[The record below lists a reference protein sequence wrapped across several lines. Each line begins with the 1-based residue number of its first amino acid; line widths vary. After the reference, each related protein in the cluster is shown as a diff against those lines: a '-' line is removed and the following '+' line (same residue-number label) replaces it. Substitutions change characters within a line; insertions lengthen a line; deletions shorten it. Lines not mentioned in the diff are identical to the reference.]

1 MRFFQ
6 QLTAG
11 FGLMLVLISVQAA
24 PANPVEGKDYRVLD
38 KVQTTTTPGKA
49 VEVTEFFWYGCP
61 HCNSLEP
68 TLAGWVKKQG
78 DAISFKRVPV
88 AFRDFFVPQQK
99 TYYAL
104 EAMGQLEALH
114 PKVFYAIH
122 AKRQSLDTEA
132 DIVKFLEKQGVDKKK
147 FLSLYNS
154 FGVQTKVKRATQMQ
168 ENYRIDSVPMVAI
181 DGHYVTSPAMVGSN
195 MKSPTED
202 AMQQATLRVLDHLVA
217 QAQQQR
223 AAANKPAVAPVA
235 SAAKN

>member
-1 MRFFQ
+1 MRFLQ

-11 FGLMLVLISVQAA
+11 LGLMLALMSVQAA
-24 PANPVEGKDYRVLD
+24 PVEGKDYRALD
-38 KVQTTTTPGKA
+38 KVQTTAPGK
-49 VEVTEFFWYGCP
+49 VIEVTEFFWYGCP
-61 HCNSLEP
+61 HCNSFEP
-68 TLAGWVKKQG
+68 NLVAWVKKQG

-99 TYYAL
+99 MYYAL

-147 FLSLYNS
+147 FLNLYNS

-168 ENYRIDSVPMVAI
+168 EDYRIDSVPMVAI
-181 DGHYVTSPAMVGSN
+181 DGHYVTSPAMVGNNLKNPS
-195 MKSPTED
+195 ED
-202 AMQQATLRVLDHLVA
+202 AMQQATLRVLDYLVA
-217 QAQQQR
+217 QSQQKK
-223 AAANKPAVAPVA
+223 AAAPAAKPVA
-235 SAAKN
+235 AAVVPAAK

>member
-1 MRFFQ
+1 MRFLQ

-11 FGLMLVLISVQAA
+11 LGLMLALMSVQAA
-24 PANPVEGKDYRVLD
+24 PVNPVEGKDYRVLD
-38 KVQTTTTPGKA
+38 KVQTTTPGKA

-99 TYYAL
+99 MYYAL
-104 EAMGQLEALH
+104 EAMGQLETLH
-114 PKVFYAIH
+114 PKILYAIH

-154 FGVQTKVKRATQMQ
+154 FGVQTKVRRATQLQ
-168 ENYRIDSVPMVAI
+168 EDYRIDSVPMLAI
-181 DGHYVTSPAMVGSN
+181 DGRYVTSPAMVGN
-195 MKSPTED
+195 NLNKPTED

-217 QAQQQR
+217 QGQQQK
-223 AAANKPAVAPVA
+223 AAA
-235 SAAKN
+235 SAAKPALAPAAKK